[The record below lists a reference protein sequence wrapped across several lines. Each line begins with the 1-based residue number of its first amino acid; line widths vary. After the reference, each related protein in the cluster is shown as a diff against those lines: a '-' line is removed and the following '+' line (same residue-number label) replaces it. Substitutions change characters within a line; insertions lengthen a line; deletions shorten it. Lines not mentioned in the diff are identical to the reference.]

1 MPETER
7 RQRRAGAWALVL
19 LWALALTAGLAAG
32 SEGFGWP
39 NGAVSEA
46 AQRTV
51 LLEIRLPRTL
61 GAGLVGALLG
71 LAGAIAQGLFRN
83 PLADPYLLGTAAG
96 SSVAVVAVLA
106 AGVALSSGLGRDGA
120 FGVGQEGAAAIAVQ
134 MGGTAW
140 AAETAEALRAL
151 ADAGIMVAAFT
162 GALLGMVLT
171 LSLARGARHTPR
183 LLLAGVVVG
192 VMLMAVSDLLTTAF
206 PEALRARQGFLL
218 GSTAYLGW
226 SSVGWLAAGLAVVL
240 PLAWRMARMLD
251 ALALGEDGATSLGLD
266 VGRLRL
272 AFVVLLALATGLAV
286 SQAGLV
292 AFVGLVA
299 PHIVRRTV
307 TLAHGALLVASAAT
321 GGVLLLAADLAARTV
336 VAPQELPVGVL
347 TAVIGGGYL
356 LRLLQRQE
364 RPS

>member
-1 MPETER
+1 MPESER
-7 RQRRAGAWALVL
+7 RNRRLGVWVLAL
-19 LWALALTAGLAAG
+19 LWVMATAAGLAAG
-32 SEGFGWP
+32 SEGFAWLHGW
-39 NGAVSEA
+39 A
-46 AQRTV
+46 ADEGLRTI

-106 AGVALSSGLGRDGA
+106 ATSMVTSQAP
-120 FGVGQEGAAAIAVQ
+120 VGAAMAAV
-134 MGGTAW
+134 
-140 AAETAEALRAL
+140 AASGVLRAL
-151 ADAGIMVAAFT
+151 ADAGIVAAAFA
-162 GALLGMVLT
+162 GALLGMALT

-192 VMLMAVSDLLTTAF
+192 VMLMAVGDLLTSAF

-226 SSVGWLAAGLAVVL
+226 ASVGWLAAGLLVAL
-240 PLAWRMARMLD
+240 PLAWRMARVLD
-251 ALALGEDGATSLGLD
+251 ALALGEDGALSLGLD
-266 VGRLRL
+266 LGRLRL
-272 AFVVLLALATGLAV
+272 VFVGLLALATGLAV

-299 PHIVRRTV
+299 PHIVRRSV
-307 TLAHGALLVASAAT
+307 TASHGVLLVATAAT
-321 GGVLLLAADLAARTV
+321 GGVLLLLADLAARTV
-336 VAPQELPVGVL
+336 AAPQELPVGVL

-356 LRLLQRQE
+356 LRLLQR
-364 RPS
+364 RGGRL

>member
-1 MPETER
+1 MPEFER
-7 RQRRAGAWALVL
+7 RNRRLGAWLLAL
-19 LWALALTAGLAAG
+19 LWVMATAAGLAAG
-32 SEGFGWP
+32 SEGFAWPHGW
-39 NGAVSEA
+39 GSDEGL
-46 AQRTV
+46 RTI
-51 LLEIRLPRTL
+51 LFEIRLPRTL

-106 AGVALSSGLGRDGA
+106 ATSMVSAQGSSGVDT
-120 FGVGQEGAAAIAVQ
+120 AVS
-134 MGGTAW
+134 GSVHV
-140 AAETAEALRAL
+140 L
-151 ADAGIMVAAFT
+151 ADVGIVVAAFA
-162 GALLGMVLT
+162 GALLGMALT

-192 VMLMAVSDLLTTAF
+192 VMLMAVGDLLTSAF

-226 SSVGWLAAGLAVVL
+226 ASVGWLAAGLLVAL
-240 PLAWRMARMLD
+240 PLAWRISRVLD
-251 ALALGEDGATSLGLD
+251 ALALGDDGALSLGLD
-266 VGRLRL
+266 LGRLRL
-272 AFVVLLALATGLAV
+272 VFVGLLALATGLAV

-299 PHIVRRTV
+299 PHIVRRSV
-307 TLAHGALLVASAAT
+307 TASHGVVLVASAAT
-321 GGVLLLAADLAARTV
+321 GGVLLLVADLVARTV
-336 VAPQELPVGVL
+336 AAPQELPVGVL

-356 LRLLQRQE
+356 LRLLQR
-364 RPS
+364 RGGRS

>member
-1 MPETER
+1 MPEFER
-7 RQRRAGAWALVL
+7 RNRRLGAWLLAL
-19 LWALALTAGLAAG
+19 LWVMATAAGLAAG
-32 SEGFGWP
+32 SEGFAWPHGW
-39 NGAVSEA
+39 GSDEGL
-46 AQRTV
+46 RTI
-51 LLEIRLPRTL
+51 LFEIRLPRTL

-106 AGVALSSGLGRDGA
+106 ATSMVSAQGSSG
-120 FGVGQEGAAAIAVQ
+120 VYTAVS
-134 MGGTAW
+134 GSVHV
-140 AAETAEALRAL
+140 L
-151 ADAGIMVAAFT
+151 ADVGIVVAAFA
-162 GALLGMVLT
+162 GALLGMALT

-192 VMLMAVSDLLTTAF
+192 VMLMAVGDLLTSAF

-226 SSVGWLAAGLAVVL
+226 ASVGWLAAGLLVAL
-240 PLAWRMARMLD
+240 PLAWRIARVLD
-251 ALALGEDGATSLGLD
+251 ALALGDDGALSLGLD
-266 VGRLRL
+266 LGRLRL
-272 AFVVLLALATGLAV
+272 VFVGLLALATGLAV

-299 PHIVRRTV
+299 PHIVRRSV
-307 TLAHGALLVASAAT
+307 TASHGVVLVASAAT
-321 GGVLLLAADLAARTV
+321 GGVLLLVADLVARTV
-336 VAPQELPVGVL
+336 AAPQELPVGVL

-356 LRLLQRQE
+356 LRLLQR
-364 RPS
+364 RGDRL

>member
-1 MPETER
+1 MPEAER
-7 RQRRAGAWALVL
+7 RHRRAGVWALVL
-19 LWALALTAGLAAG
+19 LWAVALTAGLAAG
-32 SEGFGWP
+32 SEGFEWP
-39 NGAVSEA
+39 RWA
-46 AQRTV
+46 ASDAAARTIV
-51 LLEIRLPRTL
+51 LEIRLPRTL

-106 AGVALSSGLGRDGA
+106 AGVALASGPDGREVSA
-120 FGVGQEGAAAIAVQ
+120 GAAA
-134 MGGTAW
+134 
-140 AAETAEALRAL
+140 AADQVVVWGSTLHTGQVLRTL
-151 ADAGIMVAAFT
+151 ADAGIVVAAFT
-162 GALLGMVLT
+162 GALLGMALT

-192 VMLMAVSDLLTTAF
+192 VMLMAVGDLLTTAF

-226 SSVGWLAAGLAVVL
+226 SSVGWLAAGLLVAL
-240 PLAWRMARMLD
+240 PLAWRIARVLD

-272 AFVVLLALATGLAV
+272 AFVALLALATGLAV

-307 TLAHGALLVASAAT
+307 TLAHGPCWWPAPPLVGCCCWLLTWWPAPWWRPRSCPWAS
-321 GGVLLLAADLAARTV
+321 
-336 VAPQELPVGVL
+336 
-347 TAVIGGGYL
+347 
-356 LRLLQRQE
+356 
-364 RPS
+364 

>member
-1 MPETER
+1 MPEAER
-7 RQRRAGAWALVL
+7 HHRRAGAWALAL
-19 LWALALTAGLAAG
+19 LWAVALTAGLAAG
-32 SEGFGWP
+32 SEGFEWP
-39 NGAVSEA
+39 RWGVAEGAL
-46 AQRTV
+46 RTIV
-51 LLEIRLPRTL
+51 LEIRLPRTL

-83 PLADPYLLGTAAG
+83 SLADPYLLGTAAG

-106 AGVALSSGLGRDGA
+106 AGITLSSVPSGEGSMGGSAVAAAQASGLG
-120 FGVGQEGAAAIAVQ
+120 
-134 MGGTAW
+134 W
-140 AAETAEALRAL
+140 AGETAQTLRML
-151 ADAGIMVAAFT
+151 ADAGIVVAAFT
-162 GALLGMVLT
+162 GALLGMALT

-192 VMLMAVSDLLTTAF
+192 VMLMAVGDLLTTAF

-226 SSVGWLAAGLAVVL
+226 ASVGWLAAGLLVAL
-240 PLAWRMARMLD
+240 PLAWRIARVLD
-251 ALALGEDGATSLGLD
+251 ALALGDDGASSLGLD
-266 VGRLRL
+266 VGRLRM
-272 AFVVLLALATGLAV
+272 AFVALLALATGLAV

-307 TLAHGALLVASAAT
+307 TLAHGSLLVASAAT
-321 GGVLLLAADLAARTV
+321 GGVLLLAADLAARTL

>member
-1 MPETER
+1 VPESER
-7 RQRRAGAWALVL
+7 HNRRLGAWVLAL
-19 LWALALTAGLAAG
+19 LWVMATAAGLAAG
-32 SEGFGWP
+32 SEGFVWPHGW
-39 NGAVSEA
+39 GSDEGL
-46 AQRTV
+46 RTIMF
-51 LLEIRLPRTL
+51 EIRLPRTL

-106 AGVALSSGLGRDGA
+106 ATSIVTAQASSG
-120 FGVGQEGAAAIAVQ
+120 VVAAVS
-134 MGGTAW
+134 GSV
-140 AAETAEALRAL
+140 RVL
-151 ADAGIMVAAFT
+151 ADVGIVVAAFA
-162 GALLGMVLT
+162 GALLGMALT

-192 VMLMAVSDLLTTAF
+192 VMLMAVGDLLTSAF

-226 SSVGWLAAGLAVVL
+226 GSVGWLAAGLLVAL
-240 PLAWRMARMLD
+240 PLAWRIARVLD
-251 ALALGEDGATSLGLD
+251 ALALGDDGALSLGLD
-266 VGRLRL
+266 LGRLRL
-272 AFVVLLALATGLAV
+272 VFVGLLALATGLAV

-299 PHIVRRTV
+299 PHIVRRSV
-307 TLAHGALLVASAAT
+307 TASHGVVLVASAAT
-321 GGVLLLAADLAARTV
+321 GGVLLLVADLVARTV
-336 VAPQELPVGVL
+336 AAPQELPVGVL

-356 LRLLQRQE
+356 LRLLQR
-364 RPS
+364 RGGRS

>member
-1 MPETER
+1 MPESER
-7 RQRRAGAWALVL
+7 RHRRLGFVILMLTWALL
-19 LWALALTAGLAAG
+19 LGAGLAAG
-32 SEGFGWP
+32 SEGLVWP
-39 NGAVSEA
+39 RGLGADEA
-46 AQRTV
+46 LRTIV
-51 LLEIRLPRTL
+51 FEIRLPRTV

-106 AGVALSSGLGRDGA
+106 AGSALSA
-120 FGVGQEGAAAIAVQ
+120 GVTGGAVQ
-134 MGGTAW
+134 ASAW
-140 AAETAEALRAL
+140 MRAL
-151 ADAGIMVAAFT
+151 AEVGIVAAAFA
-162 GALLGMVLT
+162 GAMLGMGLT

-192 VMLMAVSDLLTTAF
+192 VMLMAVGDLLTSAF

-226 SSVGWLAAGLAVVL
+226 GSVAWLATGLLIAL
-240 PLAWRMARMLD
+240 PVAWRVARVLD
-251 ALALGEDGATSLGLD
+251 ALALGEDGAASLGLD
-266 VGRLRL
+266 LGRLRL
-272 AFVVLLALATGLAV
+272 VLLGLLALATGLAV

-299 PHIVRRTV
+299 PHIVRRSV
-307 TLAHGALLVASAAT
+307 TASHGVLLGASAAT
-321 GGVLLLAADLAARTV
+321 GGVLLLAADLAARSVT
-336 VAPQELPVGVL
+336 APQELPVGVL
-347 TAVIGGGYL
+347 TAVMGGGYL

-364 RPS
+364 SRS

>member
-1 MPETER
+1 MPEAER
-7 RQRRAGAWALVL
+7 RHRRLGVWALVL
-19 LWALALTAGLAAG
+19 LWAVALTAGLAAG
-32 SEGFGWP
+32 SEGFEWP
-39 NGAVSEA
+39 RWA
-46 AQRTV
+46 ASDAAARTIV
-51 LLEIRLPRTL
+51 LEIRLPRTL

-106 AGVALSSGLGRDGA
+106 AGVALASGPDGREVSA
-120 FGVGQEGAAAIAVQ
+120 GAAA
-134 MGGTAW
+134 
-140 AAETAEALRAL
+140 AADQVVVWGSALQTGQVLRTL
-151 ADAGIMVAAFT
+151 ADAGMVMAAFT
-162 GALLGMVLT
+162 GALLGMALT

-192 VMLMAVSDLLTTAF
+192 VMLMAVGDLLTTAF

-226 SSVGWLAAGLAVVL
+226 SSVGWLAAGLLVAL
-240 PLAWRMARMLD
+240 PLAWRIARVLD

-272 AFVVLLALATGLAV
+272 AFVALLALATGLAV

-321 GGVLLLAADLAARTV
+321 GGVLLLAADLVARTV

-356 LRLLQRQE
+356 LRLLQR
-364 RPS
+364 RGGPS

>member
-1 MPETER
+1 
-7 RQRRAGAWALVL
+7 VL
-19 LWALALTAGLAAG
+19 
-32 SEGFGWP
+32 
-39 NGAVSEA
+39 
-46 AQRTV
+46 RT
-51 LLEIRLPRTL
+51 
-61 GAGLVGALLG
+61 
-71 LAGAIAQGLFRN
+71 
-83 PLADPYLLGTAAG
+83 
-96 SSVAVVAVLA
+96 
-106 AGVALSSGLGRDGA
+106 
-120 FGVGQEGAAAIAVQ
+120 
-134 MGGTAW
+134 
-140 AAETAEALRAL
+140 L
-151 ADAGIMVAAFT
+151 ADAGIVVAAFT
-162 GALLGMVLT
+162 GALLGMALT

-192 VMLMAVSDLLTTAF
+192 VMLMAVGDLLTTAF

-226 SSVGWLAAGLAVVL
+226 SSVGWLAAGLLVAL
-240 PLAWRMARMLD
+240 PLAWRIARVLD

-272 AFVVLLALATGLAV
+272 AFVALLALATGLAV

-321 GGVLLLAADLAARTV
+321 GGVLLLAADLVARTV

-356 LRLLQRQE
+356 LRLLQR
-364 RPS
+364 RGGTS

>member
-1 MPETER
+1 MPEAER
-7 RQRRAGAWALVL
+7 RHRRAGVWALVL
-19 LWALALTAGLAAG
+19 LWAVALTAGLAAG
-32 SEGFGWP
+32 SEGFEWP
-39 NGAVSEA
+39 RWA
-46 AQRTV
+46 ASDAAARTIV
-51 LLEIRLPRTL
+51 LEIRLPRTL

-106 AGVALSSGLGRDGA
+106 AGVALASGPDGREVSA
-120 FGVGQEGAAAIAVQ
+120 GAAA
-134 MGGTAW
+134 
-140 AAETAEALRAL
+140 AADQVVVWGSALQTGQVLRTL
-151 ADAGIMVAAFT
+151 ADAGMVMAAFT
-162 GALLGMVLT
+162 GALLGMALT

-192 VMLMAVSDLLTTAF
+192 VMLMAVGDLLTTAF

-226 SSVGWLAAGLAVVL
+226 SSVGWLAAGLLVAL
-240 PLAWRMARMLD
+240 PLAWRIARVLD

-272 AFVVLLALATGLAV
+272 AFVALLALATGLAV

-321 GGVLLLAADLAARTV
+321 GGVLLLAADLVARTV

-356 LRLLQRQE
+356 LHLLQR
-364 RPS
+364 RGGPS

>member
-1 MPETER
+1 MPEAER
-7 RQRRAGAWALVL
+7 RHRRAGVWVLAL
-19 LWALALTAGLAAG
+19 LWAVALTAGLAAG
-32 SEGFGWP
+32 SEGFEWP
-39 NGAVSEA
+39 RWGSAEGAL
-46 AQRTV
+46 RTIV
-51 LLEIRLPRTL
+51 LEIRLPRTL

-106 AGVALSSGLGRDGA
+106 AGLALSSGTPG
-120 FGVGQEGAAAIAVQ
+120 EGALGGSLTASAQAAGLGAGEAVQ
-134 MGGTAW
+134 V
-140 AAETAEALRAL
+140 LRML
-151 ADAGIMVAAFT
+151 ADAGIVVAAFT
-162 GALLGMVLT
+162 GALLGMALT

-192 VMLMAVSDLLTTAF
+192 VMLMAVGDLLTTAF

-226 SSVGWLAAGLAVVL
+226 ASVGWLAAGLLVAL
-240 PLAWRMARMLD
+240 PLAWRIARVLD
-251 ALALGEDGATSLGLD
+251 ALALGDDGATSLGLD
-266 VGRLRL
+266 VGRLRM
-272 AFVVLLALATGLAV
+272 AFVALLALATGLAV

-307 TLAHGALLVASAAT
+307 TLAHGPLLVASAAT
-321 GGVLLLAADLAARTV
+321 GGVLLLAADLAARTL

>member
-1 MPETER
+1 MPEAER
-7 RQRRAGAWALVL
+7 RHRRAGVWALVL
-19 LWALALTAGLAAG
+19 LWAVALTAGLAAG
-32 SEGFGWP
+32 SEGFEWP
-39 NGAVSEA
+39 RWA
-46 AQRTV
+46 ASDAAARTIV
-51 LLEIRLPRTL
+51 LEIRLPRTL

-106 AGVALSSGLGRDGA
+106 AGVALASGPDGREVSA
-120 FGVGQEGAAAIAVQ
+120 GAAA
-134 MGGTAW
+134 
-140 AAETAEALRAL
+140 AADQVVVWGSALQTGQVLRTL
-151 ADAGIMVAAFT
+151 ADAGIVVAAFT
-162 GALLGMVLT
+162 GALLGMALT

-192 VMLMAVSDLLTTAF
+192 VMLMAVGDLLTTAF

-226 SSVGWLAAGLAVVL
+226 SSVGWLAAGLLVAL
-240 PLAWRMARMLD
+240 PLAWRIARVLD

-272 AFVVLLALATGLAV
+272 AFAALLALATGLAV

-321 GGVLLLAADLAARTV
+321 GGVLLLAADLVARTV

-356 LRLLQRQE
+356 LRLLQR
-364 RPS
+364 RGGPS

>member
-1 MPETER
+1 MPEFER
-7 RQRRAGAWALVL
+7 RNRRLGAWLLAL
-19 LWALALTAGLAAG
+19 LWVMATAAGLAAG
-32 SEGFGWP
+32 SEGFAWPHGW
-39 NGAVSEA
+39 GSDEGL
-46 AQRTV
+46 RTI
-51 LLEIRLPRTL
+51 LFEIRLPRTL

-106 AGVALSSGLGRDGA
+106 ATSMVSAQGSSGVDTAVSGSVQVLA
-120 FGVGQEGAAAIAVQ
+120 EVGIV
-134 MGGTAW
+134 
-140 AAETAEALRAL
+140 
-151 ADAGIMVAAFT
+151 VAAFA
-162 GALLGMVLT
+162 GALLGMALT

-192 VMLMAVSDLLTTAF
+192 VMLMAVGDLLTSAF

-226 SSVGWLAAGLAVVL
+226 ASVGWLAAGLLVAL
-240 PLAWRMARMLD
+240 PLAWRIARVLD
-251 ALALGEDGATSLGLD
+251 ALALGDDGALSLGLD
-266 VGRLRL
+266 LGRLRL
-272 AFVVLLALATGLAV
+272 VFVGLLALATGLAV

-299 PHIVRRTV
+299 PHIVRRSV
-307 TLAHGALLVASAAT
+307 TASHGVVLVASAAT
-321 GGVLLLAADLAARTV
+321 GGVLLLVADLVARTV
-336 VAPQELPVGVL
+336 AAPQELPVGVL

-356 LRLLQRQE
+356 LRLLQR
-364 RPS
+364 RGDRL

>member
-1 MPETER
+1 LSESER
-7 RQRRAGAWALVL
+7 RSRRLGVWVLAL
-19 LWALALTAGLAAG
+19 LWVMATAAGLAAG
-32 SEGFGWP
+32 SEGFAWPHGW
-39 NGAVSEA
+39 A
-46 AQRTV
+46 ADEGLRTI
-51 LLEIRLPRTL
+51 LLEIRLPRTV

-106 AGVALSSGLGRDGA
+106 ATSVVTAQA
-120 FGVGQEGAAAIAVQ
+120 PAGAALPDMAA
-134 MGGTAW
+134 GG
-140 AAETAEALRAL
+140 ALRAL
-151 ADAGIMVAAFT
+151 ADAGIVVAAFV
-162 GALLGMVLT
+162 GALLGMALT

-192 VMLMAVSDLLTTAF
+192 VMLMAVGDLLTSAF

-226 SSVGWLAAGLAVVL
+226 TSVSWLAAGLLVAL
-240 PLAWRMARMLD
+240 PLAWRMARVLD
-251 ALALGEDGATSLGLD
+251 ALALGDDGALSLGLD
-266 VGRLRL
+266 LGRLRL
-272 AFVVLLALATGLAV
+272 VFVGLLALATGLAV

-299 PHIVRRTV
+299 PHIVRRSV
-307 TLAHGALLVASAAT
+307 TAPHGVLLVASAAT
-321 GGVLLLAADLAARTV
+321 GGVLLLLADLTARTV
-336 VAPQELPVGVL
+336 AAPQELPVGVL

-356 LRLLQRQE
+356 LRLLQR
-364 RPS
+364 RGGRS

>member
-1 MPETER
+1 MARHRTPAR
-7 RQRRAGAWALVL
+7 PAQGRLGLWLAIAWALL
-19 LWALALTAGLAAG
+19 LTAGLAAG
-32 SEGFGWP
+32 SEGFSWP
-39 NGAVSEA
+39 RALLTDDA
-46 AQRTV
+46 LRTIV
-51 LLEIRLPRTL
+51 LEIRLPRTV

-71 LAGAIAQGLFRN
+71 LAGATAQGLFRN

-106 AGVALSSGLGRDGA
+106 AGSALAAGAAGGGAVPSSTWWNLLAEVGVVAAA
-120 FGVGQEGAAAIAVQ
+120 FG
-134 MGGTAW
+134 
-140 AAETAEALRAL
+140 
-151 ADAGIMVAAFT
+151 
-162 GALLGMVLT
+162 GALLGMGLT

-226 SSVGWLAAGLAVVL
+226 PSVGWLAAGLALAL
-240 PLAWRMARMLD
+240 PVASRMARLLD
-251 ALALGEDGATSLGLD
+251 ALALGEDGARSLGLD
-266 VGRLRL
+266 LARLRL
-272 AFVVLLALATGLAV
+272 VLVGLLALATGLAV

-299 PHIVRRTV
+299 PHIVRRSITAPHRV
-307 TLAHGALLVASAAT
+307 LLWASAAT

-336 VAPQELPVGVL
+336 TAPQELPVGVL
-347 TAVIGGGYL
+347 TAVLGGGYL
-356 LRLLQRQE
+356 LRLLQRQGS
-364 RPS
+364 RP

>member
-1 MPETER
+1 MPEAER
-7 RQRRAGAWALVL
+7 RHRRAGVWALVL
-19 LWALALTAGLAAG
+19 LWAVALTAGLAAG
-32 SEGFGWP
+32 SEGFEWP
-39 NGAVSEA
+39 RWA
-46 AQRTV
+46 ASDAAARTIV
-51 LLEIRLPRTL
+51 LEIRLPRTL

-106 AGVALSSGLGRDGA
+106 AGVALASGPDGREVSA
-120 FGVGQEGAAAIAVQ
+120 GAAA
-134 MGGTAW
+134 
-140 AAETAEALRAL
+140 AADQVVVWGSALQTGQVLRTL
-151 ADAGIMVAAFT
+151 ADAGIVVAAFT
-162 GALLGMVLT
+162 GALLGMALT

-192 VMLMAVSDLLTTAF
+192 VMLMAVGDLLTTAF

-226 SSVGWLAAGLAVVL
+226 SSVGWLAAGLLVAL
-240 PLAWRMARMLD
+240 PLAWRIARVLD

-272 AFVVLLALATGLAV
+272 AFVALLALATGLAV

-321 GGVLLLAADLAARTV
+321 GGVLLLAADLVARTV

-347 TAVIGGGYL
+347 TAVIGGGFL
-356 LRLLQRQE
+356 LRLLQR
-364 RPS
+364 RGGTS

>member
-1 MPETER
+1 MPEAER
-7 RQRRAGAWALVL
+7 RHRRAGVWALVL
-19 LWALALTAGLAAG
+19 LWAVALTAGLAAG
-32 SEGFGWP
+32 SEGFEWP
-39 NGAVSEA
+39 RWA
-46 AQRTV
+46 ASDAAARTIV
-51 LLEIRLPRTL
+51 LEIRLPRTL

-106 AGVALSSGLGRDGA
+106 AGVALASGPDGREVSA
-120 FGVGQEGAAAIAVQ
+120 GAAA
-134 MGGTAW
+134 
-140 AAETAEALRAL
+140 AADQVVVWGSALQTGQVLRTL
-151 ADAGIMVAAFT
+151 ADAGIVVAAFI
-162 GALLGMVLT
+162 GALLGMALT

-192 VMLMAVSDLLTTAF
+192 VMLMAVGDLLTTAF

-226 SSVGWLAAGLAVVL
+226 SSVGWLAAGLLVAL
-240 PLAWRMARMLD
+240 PLAWRIARVLD

-272 AFVVLLALATGLAV
+272 AFVALLALATGLAV

-321 GGVLLLAADLAARTV
+321 GGVLLLAADLVARTV

-356 LRLLQRQE
+356 LRLLQR
-364 RPS
+364 RGGPS

>member
-1 MPETER
+1 MPESER
-7 RQRRAGAWALVL
+7 HNRRLGAWVLAL
-19 LWALALTAGLAAG
+19 LWVMATAAGLAAG
-32 SEGFGWP
+32 SEGFVWPHGW
-39 NGAVSEA
+39 GSDEGL
-46 AQRTV
+46 RTIMF
-51 LLEIRLPRTL
+51 EIRLPRTL

-106 AGVALSSGLGRDGA
+106 ATSIVTAQASSG
-120 FGVGQEGAAAIAVQ
+120 VVAAVS
-134 MGGTAW
+134 GSV
-140 AAETAEALRAL
+140 RVL
-151 ADAGIMVAAFT
+151 ADVGIVVAAFA
-162 GALLGMVLT
+162 GALLGMALT

-192 VMLMAVSDLLTTAF
+192 VMLMAVGDLLTSAF

-226 SSVGWLAAGLAVVL
+226 GSVGWLAAGLLVAL
-240 PLAWRMARMLD
+240 PLAWRIARVLD
-251 ALALGEDGATSLGLD
+251 ALALGDDGALSLGLD
-266 VGRLRL
+266 LGRLRL
-272 AFVVLLALATGLAV
+272 VFVGLLALATGLAV

-299 PHIVRRTV
+299 PHIVRRSV
-307 TLAHGALLVASAAT
+307 TASHGVVLVASAAT
-321 GGVLLLAADLAARTV
+321 GGVLLLVADLVARTV
-336 VAPQELPVGVL
+336 AAPQELPVGVL

-356 LRLLQRQE
+356 LRLLQR
-364 RPS
+364 RGGRS

>member
-1 MPETER
+1 MPEAER
-7 RQRRAGAWALVL
+7 HHRRAGAWALVL
-19 LWALALTAGLAAG
+19 LWAVALTAGLAAG
-32 SEGFGWP
+32 SEGFEWP
-39 NGAVSEA
+39 RWGSVESAL
-46 AQRTV
+46 RTIV
-51 LLEIRLPRTL
+51 LEIRLPRTL

-106 AGVALSSGLGRDGA
+106 AGFALSPGTPGEGALGGSLTVSAQAAGLG
-120 FGVGQEGAAAIAVQ
+120 VG
-134 MGGTAW
+134 
-140 AAETAEALRAL
+140 ETAQALRML
-151 ADAGIMVAAFT
+151 ADAGIVVAAFM
-162 GALLGMVLT
+162 GALLGMALT

-192 VMLMAVSDLLTTAF
+192 VMLMAVGDLLTTAF

-226 SSVGWLAAGLAVVL
+226 ASVGWLAAGLLVAL
-240 PLAWRMARMLD
+240 PLAWRIARVLD
-251 ALALGEDGATSLGLD
+251 ALALGDDGATSLGLD
-266 VGRLRL
+266 VGRLRM
-272 AFVVLLALATGLAV
+272 AFVALLALATGLAV

-307 TLAHGALLVASAAT
+307 TLAHGPLLVASAAT
-321 GGVLLLAADLAARTV
+321 GGVLLLAADLAARTL

-356 LRLLQRQE
+356 LRLLQRHE

>member
-1 MPETER
+1 MSESER
-7 RQRRAGAWALVL
+7 RSRRLGVWVLAL
-19 LWALALTAGLAAG
+19 LWVMATAAGLAAG
-32 SEGFGWP
+32 SEGFAWPHGW
-39 NGAVSEA
+39 A
-46 AQRTV
+46 ADEGLRTI
-51 LLEIRLPRTL
+51 LLEIRLPRTV

-106 AGVALSSGLGRDGA
+106 ATSVVTAQA
-120 FGVGQEGAAAIAVQ
+120 PAGAALPDMAA
-134 MGGTAW
+134 GG
-140 AAETAEALRAL
+140 ALRAL
-151 ADAGIMVAAFT
+151 ADAGIVVAAFV
-162 GALLGMVLT
+162 GALLGMALT

-192 VMLMAVSDLLTTAF
+192 VMLMAVGDLLTSAF

-226 SSVGWLAAGLAVVL
+226 TSVSWLAAGLLVAL
-240 PLAWRMARMLD
+240 PLAWRMARVLD
-251 ALALGEDGATSLGLD
+251 ALALGDDGALSLGLD
-266 VGRLRL
+266 LGRLRL
-272 AFVVLLALATGLAV
+272 VFVGLLALATGLAV

-299 PHIVRRTV
+299 PHIVRRSV
-307 TLAHGALLVASAAT
+307 TAPHGVLLVASAAT
-321 GGVLLLAADLAARTV
+321 GGVLLLLADLTARTV
-336 VAPQELPVGVL
+336 AAPQELPVGVL

-356 LRLLQRQE
+356 LRLLQR
-364 RPS
+364 RGGRS

>member
-1 MPETER
+1 MPEAER
-7 RQRRAGAWALVL
+7 RHRRAGVWALVL
-19 LWALALTAGLAAG
+19 LWAVALTAGLAAG
-32 SEGFGWP
+32 SEGFEWP
-39 NGAVSEA
+39 RWA
-46 AQRTV
+46 ASDAAARTIV
-51 LLEIRLPRTL
+51 LEIRLPRTL

-106 AGVALSSGLGRDGA
+106 AGVALASGPDGREVSA
-120 FGVGQEGAAAIAVQ
+120 GAAA
-134 MGGTAW
+134 
-140 AAETAEALRAL
+140 AADQVVVWGSALQTGQVLRTL
-151 ADAGIMVAAFT
+151 ADAGIVVAAFT
-162 GALLGMVLT
+162 GALLGMALT

-192 VMLMAVSDLLTTAF
+192 VMLMAVGDLLTTAF

-226 SSVGWLAAGLAVVL
+226 SSVGWLAAGLLVAL
-240 PLAWRMARMLD
+240 PLAWRIARVLD

-272 AFVVLLALATGLAV
+272 AFVALLALATGLAV

-321 GGVLLLAADLAARTV
+321 GGVLLLAADLVARTV

-356 LRLLQRQE
+356 LRLLQR
-364 RPS
+364 RGGPS

>member
-1 MPETER
+1 M
-7 RQRRAGAWALVL
+7 
-19 LWALALTAGLAAG
+19 ALTAGLAAG
-32 SEGFGWP
+32 SEGFEWP
-39 NGAVSEA
+39 RWA
-46 AQRTV
+46 ASDAAARTIV
-51 LLEIRLPRTL
+51 LEIRLPRTL

-106 AGVALSSGLGRDGA
+106 AGVALASGPDGREVSA
-120 FGVGQEGAAAIAVQ
+120 GAAA
-134 MGGTAW
+134 
-140 AAETAEALRAL
+140 AADQVVVWGSALQTGQVLRTL
-151 ADAGIMVAAFT
+151 ADAGIVVAAFT
-162 GALLGMVLT
+162 GALLGLALT

-192 VMLMAVSDLLTTAF
+192 VMLMAVGDLLTTAF

-226 SSVGWLAAGLAVVL
+226 SSVGWLAAGLGVAL
-240 PLAWRMARMLD
+240 PLAWRIARVLD
-251 ALALGEDGATSLGLD
+251 ALALGEDGASSLGLD
-266 VGRLRL
+266 VGRLRM
-272 AFVVLLALATGLAV
+272 AFVALLALATGLAV

-356 LRLLQRQE
+356 LRLLQR
-364 RPS
+364 RGGPS

>member
-1 MPETER
+1 MPEFER
-7 RQRRAGAWALVL
+7 RNRRLGAWALAL
-19 LWALALTAGLAAG
+19 LWVMATAAGLAAG
-32 SEGFGWP
+32 SEGFAWPQGW
-39 NGAVSEA
+39 GSDEGL
-46 AQRTV
+46 RTF
-51 LLEIRLPRTL
+51 LFEIRLPRTL

-106 AGVALSSGLGRDGA
+106 ATSMVSAQGSSGVDT
-120 FGVGQEGAAAIAVQ
+120 AVS
-134 MGGTAW
+134 GSVHV
-140 AAETAEALRAL
+140 L
-151 ADAGIMVAAFT
+151 ADVGIVVAAFA
-162 GALLGMVLT
+162 GALLGMALT

-192 VMLMAVSDLLTTAF
+192 VMLMAVGDLLTSAF

-226 SSVGWLAAGLAVVL
+226 ASVGWLAAGLLVAL
-240 PLAWRMARMLD
+240 PLAWRIARVLD
-251 ALALGEDGATSLGLD
+251 ALALGDDGALSLGLD
-266 VGRLRL
+266 LGRLRL
-272 AFVVLLALATGLAV
+272 VFVGLLALATGLAV

-299 PHIVRRTV
+299 PHIVRRSV
-307 TLAHGALLVASAAT
+307 TASHGVVLAASAAT
-321 GGVLLLAADLAARTV
+321 GGVLLLVADLVARTV
-336 VAPQELPVGVL
+336 AAPQELPVGVL

-356 LRLLQRQE
+356 LRLLQR
-364 RPS
+364 RGGRS

>member
-1 MPETER
+1 M
-7 RQRRAGAWALVL
+7 G
-19 LWALALTAGLAAG
+19 G
-32 SEGFGWP
+32 S
-39 NGAVSEA
+39 AVAA
-46 AQRTV
+46 AQ
-51 LLEIRLPRTL
+51 
-61 GAGLVGALLG
+61 AG
-71 LAGAIAQGLFRN
+71 
-83 PLADPYLLGTAAG
+83 
-96 SSVAVVAVLA
+96 
-106 AGVALSSGLGRDGA
+106 GLG
-120 FGVGQEGAAAIAVQ
+120 
-134 MGGTAW
+134 W
-140 AAETAEALRAL
+140 AGETAQTLRML
-151 ADAGIMVAAFT
+151 ADAGIVVAAFM
-162 GALLGMVLT
+162 GALLGMALT

-192 VMLMAVSDLLTTAF
+192 VMLMAVGDLLTTAF

-226 SSVGWLAAGLAVVL
+226 ASVGWLAAGLLVAL
-240 PLAWRMARMLD
+240 PLAWRIARVLD
-251 ALALGEDGATSLGLD
+251 ALALGDDGATSLGLD
-266 VGRLRL
+266 VGRLRV
-272 AFVVLLALATGLAV
+272 AFVALLALATGLAV

-307 TLAHGALLVASAAT
+307 TLAHGPLLVASAAT
-321 GGVLLLAADLAARTV
+321 GGVLLLAADLAARTL

>member
-1 MPETER
+1 MPEAER
-7 RQRRAGAWALVL
+7 RHRRAGVWALVL
-19 LWALALTAGLAAG
+19 LWAVALTAGLAAG
-32 SEGFGWP
+32 SEGFEWP
-39 NGAVSEA
+39 RWA
-46 AQRTV
+46 ASDAAARTIV
-51 LLEIRLPRTL
+51 LEIRLPRTL

-106 AGVALSSGLGRDGA
+106 AGVALASGPDGREVSA
-120 FGVGQEGAAAIAVQ
+120 GAAA
-134 MGGTAW
+134 
-140 AAETAEALRAL
+140 AADQVVVWGSALQTGQVLRTL
-151 ADAGIMVAAFT
+151 ADAGMVMAAFT
-162 GALLGMVLT
+162 GALLGMALT

-192 VMLMAVSDLLTTAF
+192 VMLMAVGDLLTTAF

-226 SSVGWLAAGLAVVL
+226 SSVGWLAAGLLVAL
-240 PLAWRMARMLD
+240 PLAWRIARVLD

-272 AFVVLLALATGLAV
+272 AFVALLALATGLAV

-321 GGVLLLAADLAARTV
+321 GGVLLLAADLVARTV

-356 LRLLQRQE
+356 LRLLQR
-364 RPS
+364 RGGPS